1 LRGNVNTK
9 KRRHGNPRIKE
20 FGVATRFKPGQSGNP
35 DGRPKSRVIAEMLAA
50 IAGEIDP
57 ETLKSYFQIAAEKLM
72 SEVFRGNVQA
82 FREFADRVDGR
93 STQHVELTGGLQV
106 GHHTEWEQAWHKATP
121 EERRRMTE
129 ELDDKIL
136 ATAEL
141 IKAKRADTPENR
153 YRNRM
158 LEYHDRIAAG
168 ESHEAIKADFA
179 TRPLDVESRSVH

>member
-1 LRGNVNTK
+1 MTQK

-35 DGRPKSRVIAEMLAA
+35 DGRPKSRILAEMLAA
-50 IAGEIDP
+50 IGNEVDP
-57 ETLKSYFQIAAEKLM
+57 ETLKSYFQIAAERLM

-93 STQHVELTGGLQV
+93 STQHVELSGGLQV
-106 GHHTEWEQAWHKATP
+106 QHHDSEWAARYENATP
-121 EERRRMTE
+121 EEREQMAT

-136 ATAEL
+136 ACAEL

-153 YRNRM
+153 YRDR
-158 LEYHDRIAAG
+158 LREYSDRIAAG
-168 ESHEAIKADFA
+168 ESHEAIQADFA
-179 TRPLDVESRSVH
+179 TRPLVMESGSVH

>member
-1 LRGNVNTK
+1 MTQK
-9 KRRHGNPRIKE
+9 KRRPGNPRIKE

-35 DGRPKSRVIAEMLAA
+35 DGRPKSRILAEMLAA
-50 IAGEIDP
+50 IGNEVDP

-93 STQHVELTGGLQV
+93 STQHVELSGGLQTSPR
-106 GHHTEWEQAWHKATP
+106 TEWEQAWQNASP
-121 EERRRMTE
+121 EERKRMNE

-136 ATAEL
+136 AAAEL

-153 YRNRM
+153 YRAR
-158 LEYHDRIAAG
+158 LQEYNDRIAAG
-168 ESHEAIKADFA
+168 ESREAIQADFA
-179 TRPLDVESRSVH
+179 TRPLVVESGSVH